1 MMSNHRSIKEVYET
15 MKTYQRSHIATEN
28 DACYD
33 TNEVVGDSMN
43 NKKVGKFIAQA
54 RRKKKLTQAQLG
66 EMLGLS
72 DKAISK
78 WERGINGPDVSVL
91 QSLSDALGVS
101 IAEILLGQE
110 IKTTITNEEVN
121 NYTLSGIGFYKK
133 IFRRRYTRI
142 IGILIGIIILL
153 SVGFSYVY
161 LFTNYDQVQVYELNS
176 KMDNFTFD
184 GLIVKNQKENSIL
197 ITSFSYEED
206 IKGTDKEPL
215 INSIVIEF
223 NIGKVILYKKKEE
236 FRPQALS
243 EVISK
248 SSILIS
254 ENKKLNNYSFDYLKS
269 QNLFLKIKYT
279 IVGDKEKVEQ
289 IFVPIEIKEKFSN
302 NKLVY

>member
-1 MMSNHRSIKEVYET
+1 

-142 IGILIGIIILL
+142 IGILIGIILLL
-153 SVGFSYVY
+153 SVGFSYLY
-161 LFTNYDQVQVYELNS
+161 LFTNYNQVQVYGLKS
-176 KMDNFTFD
+176 KSDVITFE
-184 GLIVKNQKENSIL
+184 GLIVKNQKENTMTLNKFTYQKYNIG
-197 ITSFSYEED
+197 TS
-206 IKGTDKEPL
+206 TEPL
-215 INSIVIEF
+215 IEEIEIELVIGRVSVYKQKSSVER
-223 NIGKVILYKKKEE
+223 NLLGKVISNLNITINE
-236 FRPQALS
+236 
-243 EVISK
+243 SK
-248 SSILIS
+248 IIS
-254 ENKKLNNYSFDYLKS
+254 EYALKDITEEDV
-269 QNLFLKIKYT
+269 KIIIKYRT
-279 IVGDKEKVEQ
+279 IEDGIDE
-289 IFVPIEIKEKFSN
+289 IIVPVSINKRFSN

>member
-1 MMSNHRSIKEVYET
+1 
-15 MKTYQRSHIATEN
+15 MKTYQRSHIATKN
-28 DACYD
+28 NACYD
-33 TNEVVGDSMN
+33 TNEVEGDSMN

-101 IAEILLGQE
+101 IAEILLGQD

-142 IGILIGIIILL
+142 IGILIGIIIFITI
-153 SVGFSYVY
+153 GFSCLYM
-161 LFTNYDQVQVYELNS
+161 LTNYNKVQVYGLKSASDEI
-176 KMDNFTFD
+176 TFD
-184 GLIVKNQKENSIL
+184 GLLVKNQKENSIMISDFRYNKSDRLTSKEPNVKDIYYL
-197 ITSFSYEED
+197 IEVNNVVLYNVKRSYNSEKISNAINSFSITMNESKVLNDYSLKEIEYSKMKLI
-206 IKGTDKEPL
+206 IKILSTDNEK
-215 INSIVIEF
+215 IEY
-223 NIGKVILYKKKEE
+223 NIPIKKVK
-236 FRPQALS
+236 R
-243 EVISK
+243 
-248 SSILIS
+248 
-254 ENKKLNNYSFDYLKS
+254 
-269 QNLFLKIKYT
+269 
-279 IVGDKEKVEQ
+279 
-289 IFVPIEIKEKFSN
+289 FSN

>member
-1 MMSNHRSIKEVYET
+1 
-15 MKTYQRSHIATEN
+15 MKTYQRSHIATKN
-28 DACYD
+28 NACYD
-33 TNEVVGDSMN
+33 TNEVEGDSMN

-142 IGILIGIIILL
+142 IGILIGIILL
-153 SVGFSYVY
+153 ITIGFSCLYM
-161 LFTNYDQVQVYELNS
+161 FTNYNKVQVYGLKSASDEI
-176 KMDNFTFD
+176 TFN
-184 GLIVKNQKENSIL
+184 GLLVKNQKENSIIISDFKYNENGIGSKSEPKVISL
-197 ITSFSYEED
+197 STMLKINDIVIFS
-206 IKGTDKEPL
+206 KNKEIEPTKISNL
-215 INSIVIEF
+215 INEINVTINESKIVSKYSLKRMEKSKMIMTIKFKTSEERYIE
-223 NIGKVILYKKKEE
+223 YKLPI
-236 FRPQALS
+236 R
-243 EVISK
+243 I
-248 SSILIS
+248 
-254 ENKKLNNYSFDYLKS
+254 
-269 QNLFLKIKYT
+269 IKR
-279 IVGDKEKVEQ
+279 
-289 IFVPIEIKEKFSN
+289 FSN